1 MSVRVAQLVTEL
13 DPGGAER
20 VVHDIAT
27 GLDPGRFEPLV
38 ISVRPATGDVAGW
51 LARAGVPVRS
61 VGSRGRLGLGDA
73 RRLETILREERV
85 EILHAHLVRAI
96 HLGAKAGRRAGVGA
110 TVATVH
116 DIQRML
122 GRLRLGAMRRA
133 AGRLDA
139 AACVSE
145 AARGDL
151 VARVGIAPEKVRV
164 IPNGIDPARFEG
176 PFDRDETRRSLGV
189 DKDAFLVLS
198 LGRLRPEKGHDV
210 ALRAMTLAAREEPRA
225 RLVVVGDGPQ
235 RARLERLAS
244 RLGLGARAV
253 FAGQR
258 EDVPAILS
266 AANCM
271 VAPSRYEGF
280 GLAAAEAMAAGLPVI
295 ASDVYA
301 LPELI
306 EDGVSGMLVPPEEP
320 GELAK
325 AVLRALRDGGLAR
338 ALGAAARERVRE
350 RFTLGKML
358 RSYES
363 LYEDVL
369 AKDAPA
375 KRGGRP

>member
-1 MSVRVAQLVTEL
+1 VSVRVAQLVTEL

-27 GLDPGRFEPLV
+27 GLDPRRFEPLV
-38 ISVRPATGDVAGW
+38 ISVRPATGDVAAW
-51 LARAGVPVRS
+51 LSRAGVPVRS
-61 VGSRGRLGLGDA
+61 VESRGRVGLGDA
-73 RRLETILREERV
+73 RRLAGILREERV

-96 HLGAKAGRRAGVGA
+96 HLGARAGRRAGVRA
-110 TVATVH
+110 VVATIH

-139 AACVSE
+139 VACVSE
-145 AARGDL
+145 AARADL
-151 VARVGIAPEKVRV
+151 IARVGIAPGRARV
-164 IPNGIDPARFEG
+164 IPNGVEPARFEG
-176 PFDRDETRRSLGV
+176 PFDRDDTRRSLGV
-189 DKDAFLVLS
+189 DRDAFVILS
-198 LGRLRPEKGHDV
+198 LGRLRPEKGHDT
-210 ALRAMTLAAREEPRA
+210 ALRAIVDIARVEPKA
-225 RLVVVGDGPQ
+225 RLVVVGDGPE

-244 RLGLGARAV
+244 RLDLGARAV

-266 AANCM
+266 AADCM

-280 GLAAAEAMAAGLPVI
+280 GLAAAEAMAAALPVV
-295 ASDVYA
+295 ASNVYA
-301 LPELI
+301 HPELI
-306 EDGVSGMLVPPEEP
+306 EDGVSGILVRP
-320 GELAK
+320 GDPDALASSVI
-325 AVLRALRDGGLAR
+325 AILRDGDLAR

-350 RFTLGKML
+350 RFTLDKML
-358 RSYES
+358 RSYEA

-375 KRGGRP
+375 RKGGRP